1 MTDKTVLNQKQAAEL
16 RGVTPRC
23 LRQLET
29 EGDNPPPRNA
39 NGKYP
44 ALEYGDWLKNQYTN
58 SRFAYAKEKAR
69 LTHYQANEKELQ
81 VKAFKR
87 ELLPYDEV
95 VDHWTMLLRN
105 ARAVILTIPAGLLTN
120 RRLLIGLASKK
131 KPGALSTA
139 RLKSLRAVTV
149 PPSQS
154 VNPVTQ
160 CPDNNPVYPI
170 WGMNISKRNGI
181 RDGAG
186 CLN

>member
-23 LRQLET
+23 LGQLET
-29 EGDNPPPRNA
+29 EGDNPPPRNLD
-39 NGKYP
+39 GKYP
-44 ALEYGDWLKNQYTN
+44 ALEYGDWLKNQYTS

-105 ARAVILTIPAGLLTN
+105 ARAVILTIPGRVANISSATN
-120 RRLLIGLASKK
+120 RPRVEEEIRSIVYGALEELASGDGTP
-131 KPGALSTA
+131 KPKCEPRHTMS
-139 RLKSLRAVTV
+139 RY
-149 PPSQS
+149 PPLGF
-154 VNPVTQ
+154 PE
-160 CPDNNPVYPI
+160 P
-170 WGMNISKRNGI
+170 
-181 RDGAG
+181 
-186 CLN
+186 